1 MPNLRLSAGFFFLVF
16 TTFAHASDVTSVV
29 GDRVVDID
37 TVESLPLGKV
47 RADDATYEATLN
59 QESSIKVLDAGV
71 DSFFSTLRIRLKL
84 TEQQAHQIEP
94 HVLSHLKTRRSIL
107 KENGISPDSRSAGER
122 IEFRQLRAI
131 KREMDSLDKQIE
143 SELVEI
149 LNDEQIEEYRLIQE
163 ERRAEIRSQI
173 RSRVGR

>member
-1 MPNLRLSAGFFFLVF
+1 MCIAKRRL
-16 TTFAHASDVTSVV
+16 
-29 GDRVVDID
+29 
-37 TVESLPLGKV
+37 
-47 RADDATYEATLN
+47 
-59 QESSIKVLDAGV
+59 AGV
-71 DSFFSTLRIRLKL
+71 LTIVSVCLNLPAHSANEPHIESIRHTDLQEKGGQIFTGGEPDEAIESQVDKRVNSFFSTLRIRLKL

-94 HVLSHLKTRRSIL
+94 LVLSHLKTRLSIL